1 VILVDSNLLLYAHVA
16 TFPQHEP
23 ARTWLDGQLNGPTAV
38 GLPWESLLAFVR
50 LVSNPR
56 VFERPIT
63 VSAAWEQ
70 VKLWLDCSN
79 VWSPLPTE
87 NHRALLD
94 GLLGKAATR
103 ANHVPDAHLAALAL
117 GHGLTL
123 CSTDGDFARFSG
135 LRFLNPLIA

>member
-1 VILVDSNLLLYAHVA
+1 VILVDSNLLIYAHLSR
-16 TFPQHEP
+16 FPQHEA
-23 ARTWLDGQLNGPTAV
+23 ARKWLDGQLNGSTAV

-56 VFERPIT
+56 VFERPLPVAT
-63 VSAAWEQ
+63 AWDQ
-70 VKLWLDCSN
+70 AKSWLGFPN

-123 CSTDGDFARFSG
+123 CSTDGDFARFPG
-135 LRFLNPLIA
+135 LRYLNPLLA